1 MRRGVAVLFVVAAA
15 CSTPAQTRRNAHTT
29 AQVTGALGGV
39 SLLVTGTAFLVLAT
53 QGLCG
58 DAGGT
63 CDDPAGP
70 GFFYASA
77 SISAALLLT
86 AVGAM
91 VVHASIPEPAP
102 LPPAPRLPT
111 DAERAE
117 RERIERERAPIND
130 RWHAFELLKLATR
143 AAREGDCPTAIG
155 LADRISTLSTHVYDG
170 WFVHDEAIK
179 RCLDAATAPA
189 TLAPPEADSP

>member
-15 CSTPAQTRRNAHTT
+15 SGCSTPAQTRRSAHTT
-29 AQVTGALGGV
+29 AQATGALGGV
-39 SLLVTGTAFLVLAT
+39 SLLVTATALMVLTT

-58 DAGGT
+58 DGGGR

-102 LPPAPRLPT
+102 LPPAPRIPT
-111 DAERAE
+111 EAERAE
-117 RERIERERAPIND
+117 RERIEQERAPINE
-130 RWHAFELLKLATR
+130 RWHAFELLKLAIR
-143 AAREGDCPTAIG
+143 AAREGDCPTAMG

-179 RCLDAATAPA
+179 RCIDAATVGPA
-189 TLAPPEADSP
+189 TPEAEEP